1 MATVTEHNVLTGCS
15 SSERTYVLSEDLK
28 CSICL
33 NVYDDPRM
41 LPCLH
46 SYCCKCIIPVIEG
59 EAVKCPQCRSDH
71 ILPSS
76 GVVGLI
82 HNTNLSKRVEKLS
95 INNTSALTCGVC
107 QSTAQAVSFCLS
119 CNQYLCTLCDES
131 HKRMSM
137 FKTHALVP
145 PEKAKQTSRPTVYK
159 CPKHPDE
166 ALKVYCIKCE
176 EVICRDCALYHHQ
189 RHSFKPAEEAADEI
203 KMKLKAIE
211 TTTTEKLVEFSKHTQ
226 TISDYE
232 TYVTTSPDQLKAHIT
247 NFFDT
252 LLHKLGERKVSLLC
266 ELDTQFNS
274 FSKHIWAEK
283 SSVEMTVCGL
293 EASLKFAKQVME
305 SSEKIEIAV
314 LGAKA
319 FSQMKMI
326 NKKSWSADNLEII
339 TPVCFLEN
347 DVTSLKTAS
356 VRPVESIQQIGCLKA
371 YGADN
376 LCIILQPLGYEGSIS
391 SRGSKKVVKNIV
403 LQFGC
408 TYCVNVKVDAIA
420 TIIFPQINIKQT
432 VMQGN
437 NNITSRLAVETDQKV
452 WMLSFKT
459 DCVGQYI
466 IEVSIAIYG
475 TVSKQTLKLHFLPC
489 QRRGI
494 HQVQRRYYYS
504 SEYTQHGINQIPIA
518 YCYSSDDD

>member
-1 MATVTEHNVLTGCS
+1 MATGNEKTVRS
-15 SSERTYVLSEDLK
+15 SSGRTPKLSEDLLK

-46 SYCCKCIIPVIEG
+46 SYCCKCIIPLINR
-59 EAVKCPQCRSDH
+59 EAVKCPQCRSEH

-76 GVVGLI
+76 GVAGLI
-82 HNTNLSKRVEKLS
+82 RNTNLSKRVEKLS

-137 FKTHALVP
+137 FKTHTLVP
-145 PEKAKQTSRPTVYK
+145 PEKAKQTSRPPVYN

-203 KMKLKAIE
+203 KMKLKLSEA
-211 TTTTEKLVEFSKHTQ
+211 TTTAKLAEFRKHTQ
-226 TISDYE
+226 TIWNYE
-232 TYVTTSPDQLKAHIT
+232 TYVTTSPDQLKAAIT
-247 NFFDT
+247 NFFGI
-252 LLHKLGERKVSLLC
+252 LLRKLNERKMSLLC
-266 ELDTQFNS
+266 EVDTQFNS
-274 FSKHIWAEK
+274 FSKQVWAEK

-293 EASLKFAKQVME
+293 EASLNFAKQVME

-326 NKKSWSADNLEII
+326 NKKSWSVDNLKTI

-347 DVTSLKTAS
+347 GIVTKS
-356 VRPVESIQQIGCLKA
+356 VRTAPVTPVESIQRIGCLKD
-371 YGADN
+371 YGEDK
-376 LCIILQPLGYEGSIS
+376 LCITLQPLGYEGST
-391 SRGSKKVVKNIV
+391 SKRCHTNNVV
-403 LQFGC
+403 LQLRC
-408 TYCVNVKVDAIA
+408 TFCVSIEVNFIP
-420 TIIFPQINIKQT
+420 TIIYPQIDIKQT
-432 VMQGN
+432 VTHGIN
-437 NNITSRLAVETDQKV
+437 NVTSRLAVKTDQKA
-452 WMLSFKT
+452 WQLTFTT
-459 DCVGQYI
+459 DSAGDYV
-466 IEVSIAIYG
+466 IEAFVSTLYRN
-475 TVSKQTLKLHFLPC
+475 TSKQTLRLHFQQYKQPSFC
-489 QRRGI
+489 DP
-494 HQVQRRYYYS
+494 YYHPY
-504 SEYTQHGINQIPIA
+504 
-518 YCYSSDDD
+518 DD